1 MANRVELEALDIA
14 LRGAA
19 TGICVVQV
27 ALFWASRITRQA
39 RLAFVLM
46 VATLLARLWSTTPL
60 ALDIDDPLHAVL
72 RAIGAGTPFFVAWF
86 LVLIFLDDKRFGWAW
101 LLSGALISVQ
111 LLALPVVP
119 AILPLLQAHGVAH
132 YGALIALFLWTGRD
146 DLQDARR
153 RMRPLIAWFLLVFAV
168 GMSLTSTRLFDAPPV
183 DLALGHSVAFLL
195 NSLVFALWAL
205 KANIEHW
212 PGETDPPAGPSPVQ
226 RRSEQSLLITRI
238 EAEMKGGIWQVEG
251 LTVGALAQRVK
262 APEHQVRRAINQ
274 ELGHRN
280 FASFINAARIEAAKT
295 RLSAPEAADR
305 SIQEIAYDVGFA
317 SLGPFNRAFR
327 EATGLS
333 PTDYRKQALTAP

>member
-1 MANRVELEALDIA
+1 MELDLLDLA

-19 TGICVVQV
+19 TGICLVQV
-27 ALFWASRITRQA
+27 VLFWASRIAREA
-39 RLAFVLM
+39 RLAFGLM
-46 VATLLARLWSTTPL
+46 VVALCARLWSTTPL
-60 ALDIDDPLHAVL
+60 PLVGDETTLSIL
-72 RAIGAGTPFFVAWF
+72 RGIGAGTPFFVAWF

-111 LLALPVVP
+111 LLALPHVP
-119 AILPLLQAHGVAH
+119 ALMPILQAHGVAH
-132 YGALIALFLWTGRD
+132 YGALIVLFLWTGRD

-168 GMSLTSTRLFDAPPV
+168 GMSLTSTRSPDAPPV
-183 DLALGHSVAFLL
+183 ELALGHSVAFLM
-195 NSLVFALWAL
+195 NSVVFGIWAL
-205 KANIEHW
+205 QANMRHW
-212 PGETDPPAGPSPVQ
+212 PGETEPSTAPSPVQ
-226 RRSEQSLLITRI
+226 RALEQSALVRRI
-238 EAEMKGGIWQVEG
+238 QAEMTEGVWQVEG

-280 FASFINAARIEAAKT
+280 FASFINAARIDAARA
-295 RLSAPEAADR
+295 RLVAPDAAEQ

-333 PTDYRKQALTAP
+333 PTDFRKQANGAKG